1 MNSFTGLLGFY
12 LLVLEAMNDFRQNL
26 FANTLLPTSFM
37 RKGEICMSREISF
50 IFNGNEMK
58 MVIED
63 HWTLLHL
70 IREELGYT
78 GTKEGCGSGE
88 CGACTVIVDGNAVNS
103 CLYMAAEVDGKELMT
118 IEGLASSDGRLHP
131 IQQAFVGQGGIQC
144 GFCSPGMILSAKAL
158 LDENPHPNEE
168 EIKDA
173 IAGNICRCTGYVQ
186 IIDSIKTVS
195 GSQARQPR
203 VVAYKSEDS
212 DRGE

>member
-1 MNSFTGLLGFY
+1 
-12 LLVLEAMNDFRQNL
+12 
-26 FANTLLPTSFM
+26 
-37 RKGEICMSREISF
+37 MSREIKF
-50 IFNGNEMK
+50 VFNGNQMNIT
-58 MVIED
+58 IED

-103 CLYMAAEVDGKELMT
+103 CLYLAAEIDGKDLVT
-118 IEGLASSDGRLHP
+118 IEGLASSDGTLDP
-131 IQQAFVGQGGIQC
+131 IQQAFVDHGGIQC

-158 LDENPHPNEE
+158 LGDNPNANEE
-168 EIKDA
+168 EIKEA

-186 IIDSIKTVS
+186 IIDSIKAVS
-195 GSQARQPR
+195 SPEAEQPH
-203 VVAYKSEDS
+203 VVAWSNEES